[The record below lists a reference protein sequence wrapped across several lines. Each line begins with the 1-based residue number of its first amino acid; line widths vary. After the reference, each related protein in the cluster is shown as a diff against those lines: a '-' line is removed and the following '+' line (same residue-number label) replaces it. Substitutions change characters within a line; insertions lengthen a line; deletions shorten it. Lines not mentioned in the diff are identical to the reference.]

1 MARTKNDVARK
12 DKELEICVVAR
23 KMFVE
28 LGYEVSVNR
37 IAEAAGVAPN
47 TLYWYF
53 ADKDA
58 LLIAVLDQIVAEGAS
73 EFVAQSR
80 GTLEAQLVWLLG
92 VLEGVENLIAT
103 VHARL
108 TVSES
113 LRTWHT
119 NFHRMVESTLVAQLR
134 HHGVPSADLEYAAR
148 VAMFVIEGLLAHPSS
163 SKDRRALVCWLIS
176 TVPTT
181 AQRIPTA

>member
-1 MARTKNDVARK
+1 MAKTKNDLGRK
-12 DKELEICVVAR
+12 EKELEISAVAR
-23 KMFVE
+23 RMFVE
-28 LGYEVSVNR
+28 TGYEVSVNR

-58 LLIAVLDQIVAEGAS
+58 LLIAVLDQIVAEGAR
-73 EFVAQSR
+73 EFVARRQ
-80 GTLEAQLVWLLG
+80 GTLETQVVWLLG

-108 TVSES
+108 AISES

-119 NFHRMVESTLVAQLR
+119 NFHSMVEATLLARLR
-134 HHGVPSADLEYAAR
+134 DHGVPSVDLEYAAR

-163 SKDRRALVCWLIS
+163 TKDRRALIRWLVS
-176 TVPTT
+176 TVPMT
-181 AQRIPTA
+181 AQRA